1 MSNKTTFEP
10 YGHWVL
16 LPNPSKRVTDSGII
30 LDEKT
35 AGALVTNVLKV
46 TAVGNL
52 CTDTLVGDIVMVD
65 PTVEARVLH
74 LDEGEFILVGE
85 FQLLGKFYDKN

>member
-1 MSNKTTFEP
+1 MSKEITFQP

-16 LPNPSKRVTDSGII
+16 LPNPTKRVTESGII

-46 TAVGNL
+46 SAVGSQ
-52 CTDTLVGDIVMVD
+52 CTNTK
-65 PTVEARVLH
+65 
-74 LDEGEFILVGE
+74 VGE
-85 FQLLGKFYDKN
+85 TGNNWDIEIGIGENIYIIYVEIYMDEDNNKSK